1 MQLTKLELE
10 GESKKEGVNIL
21 KLAARYMSTIQAIKQ
36 ETESERALPSND
48 FITTF
53 RKNNA
58 KKELEIK
65 MDS

>member
-1 MQLTKLELE
+1 MY
-10 GESKKEGVNIL
+10 VNYTNDQTG
-21 KLAARYMSTIQAIKQ
+21 AN
-36 ETESERALPSND
+36 ESERALPSND

-65 MDS
+65 MDSYQQME